1 MVGGV
6 LRGDPRRTSGARTQ
20 ARPDAD
26 PQADAETHPKPDAK
40 SETAEPDPDQ
50 HADANTVTVRQR
62 VTVGRVPNYRDGSR
76 TSCIKYPTSVS
87 VSSTPL
93 IRTTQ
98 HREDAVIATI
108 PLQRRADC
116 EVLTACYDD
125 GTGMTV
131 DDDAATLL
139 ARARAGDQAAWNT
152 LVEQYSGL
160 LWSVARAYRL
170 DTATAGD
177 AIQTTWLRLV
187 EHLDRIQDPERLG
200 GWLAT
205 TVRRECL
212 QVLRRTTRERIAPG
226 GDVGLDAIDTDAEP
240 LDAALLASERDAAL
254 WRAFRDIPDRCQRL
268 LRVLISTPPPSYEQ
282 VAAALDL
289 PIGSIGPTRARCLAR
304 LRTLLEPTGLLDA
317 LPGAR
322 TANGGAT

>member
-1 MVGGV
+1 
-6 LRGDPRRTSGARTQ
+6 
-20 ARPDAD
+20 
-26 PQADAETHPKPDAK
+26 
-40 SETAEPDPDQ
+40 
-50 HADANTVTVRQR
+50 
-62 VTVGRVPNYRDGSR
+62 
-76 TSCIKYPTSVS
+76 
-87 VSSTPL
+87 
-93 IRTTQ
+93 
-98 HREDAVIATI
+98 
-108 PLQRRADC
+108 
-116 EVLTACYDD
+116 
-125 GTGMTV
+125 MTV
-131 DDDAATLL
+131 DDDTAALL

-152 LVEQYSGL
+152 IVEQYTGL

-212 QVLRRTTRERIAPG
+212 QVLRRNTRERIAPG
-226 GDVGLDAIDTDAEP
+226 GDAGLDAVDTEAQP

-254 WRAFRDIPDRCQRL
+254 WTAFREIPDRCQRL
-268 LRVLISTPPPSYEQ
+268 LRVLMATPPPSYEH
-282 VAAALDL
+282 VAAALDI
-289 PIGSIGPTRARCLAR
+289 PIGSIGPTRARCLSR
-304 LRTLLEPTGLLDA
+304 LRALLEPTGLLDA

>member
-1 MVGGV
+1 
-6 LRGDPRRTSGARTQ
+6 
-20 ARPDAD
+20 
-26 PQADAETHPKPDAK
+26 
-40 SETAEPDPDQ
+40 
-50 HADANTVTVRQR
+50 
-62 VTVGRVPNYRDGSR
+62 
-76 TSCIKYPTSVS
+76 
-87 VSSTPL
+87 
-93 IRTTQ
+93 
-98 HREDAVIATI
+98 
-108 PLQRRADC
+108 
-116 EVLTACYDD
+116 
-125 GTGMTV
+125 MTV
-131 DDDAATLL
+131 DDDAAALL
-139 ARARAGDQAAWNT
+139 TRARAGDQSAWNS

-226 GDVGLDAIDTDAEP
+226 GDAGLDAIDTDAEP

-254 WRAFRDIPDRCQRL
+254 WRAFREIPDRCQRL
-268 LRVLISTPPPSYEQ
+268 LRVLIATPPPSYEQ
-282 VAAALDL
+282 VAAALDI
-289 PIGSIGPTRARCLAR
+289 PVGSIGPTRARCLAR

-317 LPGAR
+317 LPGVR